1 LTMAIKAG
9 YNGGRIIKLDWVE
22 VRDVAVG
29 IHDLLCSEFQ
39 QRVDEC
45 LIRHRSILDV
55 LAKFQEG
62 PSRTNRA
69 VTKAVTSC
77 GCLQINAGK
86 QNIPLDVPL
95 EKLGQYVES
104 HLKGKLCPDCRE
116 IIESELGATLFYLA
130 ALCNLLDIDLYD
142 VLIKEHKK
150 LQTLGVFNLS

>member
-1 LTMAIKAG
+1 M
-9 YNGGRIIKLDWVE
+9 
-22 VRDVAVG
+22 G
-29 IHDLLCSEFQ
+29 IHDLLCGEFQ

-55 LAKFQEG
+55 LAKLQEG

-77 GCLQINAGK
+77 GCLQIKATK
-86 QNIPLDVPL
+86 QNIPVEVPM

-104 HLKGKLCPDCRE
+104 HLEGKLCPDCRD
-116 IIESELGATLFYLA
+116 IIESELGATLFYIA

-142 VLIKEHKK
+142 VLVKEHKK
-150 LQTLGVFNLS
+150 LKTLGVFNLS

>member
-1 LTMAIKAG
+1 MTMAIKAG

-55 LAKFQEG
+55 LAS
-62 PSRTNRA
+62 SRKDPPDHRA
-69 VTKAVTSC
+69 VGPDQAVAACRLTRQAEYTPRC
-77 GCLQINAGK
+77 
-86 QNIPLDVPL
+86 PPR
-95 EKLGQYVES
+95 KLGQYVES
-104 HLKGKLCPDCRE
+104 HLEGKLCPDCRE

>member
-1 LTMAIKAG
+1 MPSKAG
-9 YNGGRIIKLDWVE
+9 YNEGRSTKPDWVE
-22 VRDVAVG
+22 ARDDAVG

-62 PSRTNRA
+62 ATRANRA

-77 GCLQINAGK
+77 GCLQINASK
-86 QNIPLDVPL
+86 QNLPLDVPL
-95 EKLGQYVES
+95 EQLGEYVES
-104 HLKGKLCPDCRE
+104 HLEGKLCPDCRE

-142 VLIKEHKK
+142 VLIKEYKK
-150 LQTLGVFNLS
+150 LRTLGVYNLS